1 MADFGISEAY
11 LAYAAM
17 ATAGAAAATSAYA
30 AHQQGVASSRAANYQ
45 AAVALNNQKI
55 AQGYAQA
62 EIEKGK
68 RLEESKRM
76 QTAQVEGNVR
86 AAAGASGLEVN
97 AGSPVRLQADTA
109 RLGELDAQTIR
120 NNSQRAA
127 YGYTVQGL
135 NYSAQAGLDEMTA
148 RDASSAGQLG
158 AFSSIIGGASGVSDK
173 WLKYQQA
180 GVI

>member
-1 MADFGISEAY
+1 MADFGVTE
-11 LAYAAM
+11 LAYAAL
-17 ATAGAAAATSAYA
+17 AASAAATATSAYSA
-30 AHQQGVASSRAANYQ
+30 YSQGQAQQRAANYQ

-62 EIEKGK
+62 EVEKGK
-68 RLEESKRM
+68 RLEEAKRL
-76 QTAQVEGNVR
+76 QTADVQGKVR
-86 AAAGASGLEVN
+86 AAVGASGLEVN

-148 RDASSAGQLG
+148 NDASRAGALG

-173 WLKYQQA
+173 WLKYRTA